1 MTENDLL
8 AIPGSDWERISRL
21 CLSRRAKRRS
31 HGWCDLAD
39 VHQVARIVAHEGQ
52 SLADKARLI
61 FEAGQEAGSLL
72 AGNRREACVLALLT
86 HRARTLAAHDE
97 TRTR

>member
-8 AIPGSDWERISRL
+8 SLPGGAWERISRL

-31 HGWCDLAD
+31 HGWCDIAD
-39 VHQVARIVAHEGQ
+39 VHQVARNVAHEGQ
-52 SLADKARLI
+52 SIADKARLI

-72 AGNRREACVLALLT
+72 AGNRREACVLALLLT
-86 HRARTLAAHDE
+86 RVRLLAAHDE
-97 TRTR
+97 TSTR